1 VTVALPTKRRRPDA
15 VGLAAPRRRLHL
27 PRIGPPPGATTGT
40 FTVLLLLVGVLV
52 SFGLVMVISS
62 SSLAALEETESTW
75 AYSVRQGI
83 WALVGLVGGA
93 IALWSD
99 RATWRRW
106 CRVGLIGVVV
116 LLLAVLV
123 VGPEINGARRWVGLG
138 PLQVQP
144 SELAKIALIVFV
156 ADLLARRSREMQDPM
171 RTLWPV
177 VAVLAGVS
185 GLVLLQPNLGTTLV
199 IATIVLSMLFAA
211 GARMRAL
218 SGLGALAVVA
228 AGLLVWFEPYR
239 RRRLLAMF
247 DPWSNESDSGYQA
260 IQAGVGLS
268 DGGLTGLGLG
278 QSKAKWGYL
287 PFAHTDFVFAI
298 IGEELGL
305 IGALAVVLLFVVLA
319 FLGVRA
325 AMRAPDRFSALV
337 ATGITTWLVAQ
348 AFLNISVVLGLV
360 PNTGVPLPFI
370 SYGGSSL
377 LVTMVAVGMLLN
389 IARHPRSLDG
399 PPGPPARR

>member
-1 VTVALPTKRRRPDA
+1 VTVAVPSRRRRSAAVDIAPSRRRP
-15 VGLAAPRRRLHL
+15 HL
-27 PRIGPPPGATTGT
+27 PTLGPPPGTTTGT
-40 FTVLLLLVGVLV
+40 FTVLLLLVCVLV
-52 SFGLVMVISS
+52 PFGLVMVISS
-62 SSLAALEETESTW
+62 SSLAALEEMDSTW
-75 AYSVRQGI
+75 SYSIRQAI
-83 WALVGLVGGA
+83 WAGLGVLGGA
-93 IALWSD
+93 AALWSD

-116 LLLAVLV
+116 LLLAVLA
-123 VGPEINGARRWVGLG
+123 VGPVINGARRWVAVG
-138 PLQVQP
+138 PIQIQP
-144 SELAKIALIVFV
+144 SELAKVALILFV
-156 ADLLARRSREMQDPM
+156 ADLLARRSREMDDPR
-171 RTLWPV
+171 RTLWPIVGV
-177 VAVLAGVS
+177 VGGVS
-185 GLVLLQPNLGTTLV
+185 LLVLLQPNLGTTLV
-199 IATIVLSMLFAA
+199 IAAIALSMLFAA
-211 GARMRAL
+211 GARLRAL
-218 SGLGALAVVA
+218 GVLGVVVGVSA
-228 AGLLVWFEPYR
+228 ALLVWFEPYR

-325 AMRAPDRFSALV
+325 AVRASDRFSALV

-348 AFLNISVVLGLV
+348 AFLNIAVVLGLV

-389 IARHPRSLDG
+389 IARHPRPLDG
-399 PPGPPARR
+399 PAGPPARR

>member
-1 VTVALPTKRRRPDA
+1 VHLPT
-15 VGLAAPRRRLHL
+15 L
-27 PRIGPPPGATTGT
+27 GPPPGTTTGT

-52 SFGLVMVISS
+52 SFGLVMVVSS

-75 AYSVRQGI
+75 SYSVRQGI
-83 WALVGLVGGA
+83 WALLGLIGGA

-116 LLLAVLV
+116 LLVAVLV
-123 VGPEINGARRWVGLG
+123 VGPEINGARRWIGLG
-138 PLQVQP
+138 ALQVQP
-144 SELAKIALIVFV
+144 SELAKIALILFV
-156 ADLLARRSREMQDPM
+156 ADLLARRSREMDDPM

-177 VAVLAGVS
+177 VAVLAGVAA
-185 GLVLLQPNLGTTLV
+185 LILLQPNLGTTLV
-199 IATIVLSMLFAA
+199 IATIVLAMLFAA

-218 SGLGALAVVA
+218 SGLGALAVA
-228 AGLLVWFEPYR
+228 AAALLVWFEPYR

-325 AMRAPDRFSALV
+325 AVQASDRFSALV
-337 ATGITTWLVAQ
+337 AVGITTWLVAQ
-348 AFLNISVVLGLV
+348 AFLNVAVVLSLV

-399 PPGPPARR
+399 PPGPPDRR